1 MVRMFRVTE
10 TNQEI
15 MQLRLPC
22 KQSGVMACVVVK
34 SWEKARQSSSY
45 RHSKSNDAITI

>member
-22 KQSGVMACVVVK
+22 KQSGVMACVVAK